1 MKFLVVDDSK
11 ISREKIKNMI
21 IELGYEVVGE
31 AKDGE
36 EAIRLVETLK
46 PTFITMDLEMPN
58 LKGDQ
63 ASVKILEINPK
74 INIIL
79 VTSIVNQKEIIN
91 AIRLGV
97 KKFLQKPISIEKLKE
112 VITDI
117 VNMKKIDWSYWQIFL
132 IC

>member
-11 ISREKIKNMI
+11 ISREKIKNML

-36 EAIRLVETLK
+36 EAIRQVKLLK
-46 PTFITMDLEMPN
+46 PTFVTMDLEMPN

-97 KKFLQKPISIEKLKE
+97 KKFLQKPISTEKLKE

-117 VNMKKIDWSYWQIFL
+117 VNMAG
-132 IC
+132 

>member
-1 MKFLVVDDSK
+1 MGLSNNMKFLVVDDSK

-117 VNMKKIDWSYWQIFL
+117 VNMKKID
-132 IC
+132 

>member
-46 PTFITMDLEMPN
+46 PTFVTMDLEMPS

-117 VNMKKIDWSYWQIFL
+117 VNMKKID
-132 IC
+132 

>member
-36 EAIRLVETLK
+36 EAIRLVEILK
-46 PTFITMDLEMPN
+46 PTFVTMDLEMPN

-117 VNMKKIDWSYWQIFL
+117 VNMKKID
-132 IC
+132 

>member
-46 PTFITMDLEMPN
+46 PTFVTMDLEMPN

-117 VNMKKIDWSYWQIFL
+117 VNMKKID
-132 IC
+132 